1 MTNNAHKKKKSV
13 QCVCVLVGYFFHN
26 FQMHTRLTTYIVIIY
41 IYSHTCRNRYEI
53 IYHNVR
59 VYKIKIKIFNEQTNE
74 WLAHK
79 PRDWFS

>member
-1 MTNNAHKKKKSV
+1 MTNNAHKKKNQFSV
-13 QCVCVLVGYFFHN
+13 SVSWLAISSIIFRC
-26 FQMHTRLTTYIVIIY
+26 TRLTTYIVIIY